1 MSPSRDSKKARLL
14 RRLEAEPST
23 VIDEPGFRELK
34 SQLAPISD
42 SYLRKLLRESGAPL
56 SPLVEGV
63 SLASFDALERTLVG
77 LADAYSSGAVH
88 ARALVIES
96 KVRLRWAESR
106 ASDEARRAEKR
117 EMLLWVLTWLENPVA
132 FPVWL
137 RLRKHVAPEA

>member
-14 RRLEAEPST
+14 RRLEAAPST
-23 VIDEPGFRELK
+23 VIDEPEFRELK
-34 SQLAPISD
+34 SQLEPISE

-63 SLASFDALERTLVG
+63 SLASFDTLERTLQA
-77 LADAYSSGAVH
+77 LAGAYANGAVH
-88 ARALVIES
+88 ARALVIDS

-106 ASDEARRAEKR
+106 APDEAHRAEKR

-137 RLRKHVAPEA
+137 RLRKNVTGN